1 MPSKTKRK
9 MKTKISLLIALFFML
24 LPIVLSCADD
34 KKDDQNFS
42 LLYLFQRGYSDNKTF
57 SIFTDNQMLA
67 ELENLKNR
75 NILELH
81 FDREHSDSVLF
92 AEKAEN
98 VYRIIRLNYITNECN

>member
-1 MPSKTKRK
+1 
-9 MKTKISLLIALFFML
+9 MKTRITLLIAFFFML
-24 LPIVLSCADD
+24 LSIVLSCADN

-57 SIFTDNQMLA
+57 SIFNDNRMVA

-75 NILELH
+75 NILEIH

-98 VYRIIRLNYITNECN
+98 VCRIIRLNYITKE